1 MRLLDSFI
9 PNSYLIIIFFI
20 IMLRVVNSFARQ
32 HTTKRSPTAA
42 APLEISYIS
51 HDWLINLNDNYEYIS
66 NPYA

>member
-1 MRLLDSFI
+1 
-9 PNSYLIIIFFI
+9 
-20 IMLRVVNSFARQ
+20 MLRVVNSFARQ